1 MAFVLGTLAPTASA
15 QDARQADGQTE
26 SPAGYFPREL
36 AGDSGSVIVHAPEI
50 QAWPEFE
57 TIEARAAVEVTL
69 TDGSSSVASIEFTAA
84 TETNLDLGLIAFDEI
99 ELTAVNLSLMVAR
112 ENASRFQAVIEENFR
127 GAPQELP
134 VEVVLSYVS
143 LDAELPTIEGIQL
156 EPPPIFYST
165 TPAVL
170 LQTDGEPLL
179 APIVDTELQYVVNTN
194 WDLFRY
200 RAREWYLLKDSTW
213 LTSDELAG
221 PWESERRLPGDF
233 RDLPADGNFTAALS
247 AVPAQ
252 RSEEDAPA
260 VFFSDRPAEMILL
273 DGEPNVVSI
282 EVADLGYVSNTT
294 SDLFVYENDYYFLVS
309 GRWFLAKRL
318 RGPWE
323 SVAELPAAF
332 SDIPVDHPRARVR
345 ASIPNTDEARLAALE
360 ALIPRKA
367 TVSRDAG
374 DDVSV
379 IYQGVPHFESIP
391 GTQISRV
398 TNSPNDVLLV
408 DGRYY
413 LCLNAVWYVSDNTDG
428 PWEVTDY
435 IPASVYSIPAS
446 SPAYHVTN
454 VHVYESDEAS
464 VSTGYTG
471 GYFGLYVSFGVAMY
485 GTGYYYSPYHYYD
498 PFYGYPIYYPYPYS
512 YGSSAFYN
520 PNTGMYGRSDAIY
533 GPYGGYGRTAAYN
546 PETGTYARGQ
556 AVWDGDEI
564 AGSGIAYNPRTGTGI
579 ATNRYAYE
587 DRGWGESLITRDDRW
602 VYSESEWTD
611 NSRRTEFET
620 SGGASGELN
629 RGQRGD
635 VTTRQTELERGDQS
649 LATRSARGEAGAV
662 TNIGTGDGGG
672 TTIAR
677 GSDGGDLYASRDGSV
692 YRRSEDGWS
701 QHDGKGWQSVE
712 VPAEQAQR
720 LDQGRAQAQQRL
732 PATGATRESFSES
745 LSRRQ
750 GARGRLRR

>member
-1 MAFVLGTLAPTASA
+1 LVS
-15 QDARQADGQTE
+15 
-26 SPAGYFPREL
+26 
-36 AGDSGSVIVHAPEI
+36 VHAPEI

-611 NSRRTEFET
+611 NSRRTEPRVKLVQSRISGRVTAAVQPSRVGRTAAISMRPGTAAFIAAPKT
-620 SGGASGELN
+620 AGRSMTARAGSRSRCLQSRRSGSTKDALRHSSVSPRPARRASHSPRACPAARLRHRDRCRRDPDSMRIGGANL
-629 RGQRGD
+629 
-635 VTTRQTELERGDQS
+635 TEASTPGTAAIIS
-649 LATRSARGEAGAV
+649 STAAREHAAGFGAS
-662 TNIGTGDGGG
+662 
-672 TTIAR
+672 R
-677 GSDGGDLYASRDGSV
+677 YAS
-692 YRRSEDGWS
+692 
-701 QHDGKGWQSVE
+701 
-712 VPAEQAQR
+712 
-720 LDQGRAQAQQRL
+720 
-732 PATGATRESFSES
+732 
-745 LSRRQ
+745 SRIYNCN
-750 GARGRLRR
+750 AA